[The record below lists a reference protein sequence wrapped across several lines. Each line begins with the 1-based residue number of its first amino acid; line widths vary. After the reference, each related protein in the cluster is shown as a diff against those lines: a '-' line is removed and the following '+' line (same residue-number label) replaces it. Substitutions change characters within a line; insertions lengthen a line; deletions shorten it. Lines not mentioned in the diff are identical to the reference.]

1 MTDLDLG
8 GDASPKIPV
17 PYLISYKAGY
27 VWGGVDDRLTSSWDP
42 LPRSKQ
48 LFPEADLNSRACWD
62 KYSNSVPLG
71 RRNLKSTAHGTLGV
85 LEGLCASP
93 SFLWRHG
100 QGGALLSAAN
110 IARS

>member
-1 MTDLDLG
+1 MDLG
-8 GDASPKIPV
+8 ADASLKIPV
-17 PYLISYKAGY
+17 PESHFYKTGY
-27 VWGGVDDRLTSSWDP
+27 VWGGVDDRLTSSRDP

-93 SFLWRHG
+93 HKPSRVSY
-100 QGGALLSAAN
+100 GGMGKEE
-110 IARS
+110 RC